1 MKKFKQNGIDLDTLK
16 SNRDTLEKRL
26 KEIKTTLND
35 YISDCK
41 RYGVSIND
49 NVVKKLE
56 NKISKITDELK
67 KLNSSIDSYEAIL
80 ERIRKSEY

>member
-1 MKKFKQNGIDLDTLK
+1 MKKFKINCIDLDTLK
-16 SNRDTLEKRL
+16 SNYNNLEKRL

-41 RYGVSIND
+41 KYDVQLDN

-56 NKISKITDELK
+56 RKIAKMTEELK
-67 KLNSSIDSYEAIL
+67 KLSNSIDNYEALL
-80 ERIRKSEY
+80 ERIRRAGY